1 METLMKFRIL
11 RNLASHL
18 VKERVPTKYK
28 DLAVTC
34 ESQLEDTCSL
44 IIFPHNQ
51 RDVVKSGLV
60 EKALKSLGKLSDP
73 QLVVVGGCFSV
84 EATNILNTKNAVF
97 ISLFE
102 HHRTDSYQN
111 ELYSEDFR
119 H

>member
-1 METLMKFRIL
+1 MKFRIL

-18 VKERVPTKYK
+18 VKERVPTKYI

-34 ESQLEDTCSL
+34 ESQIVDTCTL
-44 IIFPHNQ
+44 IIFPHDN
-51 RDVVKSGLV
+51 RNVVKSSLV
-60 EKALKSLGKLSDP
+60 EKALKSLGELFDP

-84 EATNILNTKNAVF
+84 EATNLLISKNALF

-111 ELYSEDFR
+111 ELHSEHAR
-119 H
+119 Y

>member
-1 METLMKFRIL
+1 MKFRIL
-11 RNLASHL
+11 RNLPSNL

-34 ESQLEDTCSL
+34 ESQLQDTCSL
-44 IIFPHNQ
+44 IIFP
-51 RDVVKSGLV
+51 RDNRKLVKSGLV
-60 EKALKSLGKLSDP
+60 EKALKSLGKLCDP

-84 EATNILNTKNAVF
+84 EATNLLNSKNAIF

-111 ELYSEDFR
+111 ELYSEHVR
-119 H
+119 Y